1 MPRAPVAAAKA
12 IDSSVMDA
20 LFECYLDWKESSQMV
35 RDAYDRW
42 REAVSGGRGT
52 AFAAYMAALEDEAD
66 ASSEYA
72 ALIGSVR
79 LARDCAPS
87 NRRCRSSMRLRG

>member
-20 LFECYLDWKESSQMV
+20 LFECYLDWQASCQMV
-35 RDAYDRW
+35 ADAHARW
-42 REAVSGGRGT
+42 REAVSGDRGT
-52 AFAAYMAALEDEAD
+52 AFAAYMAALEDEED

-72 ALIGSVR
+72 ELIGAATDQR
-79 LARDCAPS
+79 LSD
-87 NRRCRSSMRLRG
+87 